1 MSADNLL
8 RGLLFREFRIGELKF
23 DFLEGLLAVCVTGAG
38 YMLRTPFE
46 TGVPHWTLLLAE
58 WYLAVLAALLAGR
71 WTSSR
76 KRALLTYGILVLL
89 PTTVAEGTI
98 LSGNGAV
105 GALLCVCALYVF
117 GQTSGKWNAWFFTL
131 LLAGLLLWN
140 VRYAGLGAACMVLWQ
155 RKRLLAEQ
163 LLVLLAAF
171 GVRFIYS
178 YGIWFGAGYTLDTF
192 HWPNIYEIVGKE
204 AVQGQ
209 PVDPAAMTGL
219 FLTLGLLTILV
230 WLFGQGACTECS
242 EREEGVRL
250 LRLFLFFGL
259 LAGYFLP
266 YMDQSFGC
274 LYGVLSAV
282 YGMTVLEEFPVPV
295 ILQIVIYAGYQEQF
309 RGSSMMPMALFA
321 ALQFLVILWLGLQT
335 LKDAGVQI
343 LCRQKN

>member
-1 MSADNLL
+1 
-8 RGLLFREFRIGELKF
+8 
-23 DFLEGLLAVCVTGAG
+23 
-38 YMLRTPFE
+38 
-46 TGVPHWTLLLAE
+46 
-58 WYLAVLAALLAGR
+58 
-71 WTSSR
+71 
-76 KRALLTYGILVLL
+76 
-89 PTTVAEGTI
+89 
-98 LSGNGAV
+98 
-105 GALLCVCALYVF
+105 
-117 GQTSGKWNAWFFTL
+117 
-131 LLAGLLLWN
+131 
-140 VRYAGLGAACMVLWQ
+140 MVLWQ

-171 GVRFIYS
+171 GVRFVYS

-274 LYGVLSAV
+274 LYGVLSVV

-321 ALQFLVILWLGLQT
+321 ALQFLVILWLGLRT